1 MALTKKQKLFVEE
14 YLIDLNA
21 TQAAIRAGYSPKGI
35 NKRVTRMMANEGISE
50 YMQKLMEERESALI
64 AKVDEVLQ
72 TLTRVLRRTAT
83 ESIVSSKKIRRSY
96 FDEQGRKCV
105 EESEVPVIVE
115 VPTKISDVNKAAEL
129 LGKRYGLFTDKF
141 KVEGAIPIVIHDDLD
156 DEDDDE

>member
-1 MALTKKQKLFVEE
+1 MELNKKQRLFVEE

-141 KVEGAIPIVIHDDLD
+141 KVEGAIPIVIQDDLG

>member
-1 MALTKKQKLFVEE
+1 MALTKKQRTFVQE

-141 KVEGAIPIVIHDDLD
+141 KVEGAIPIVIQDDLG
-156 DEDDDE
+156 DEDDD